1 MFDKTKNAL
10 KTGCKAV
17 AGVAAVA
24 VAGIGSAV
32 AAIPAIVGT
41 TLTGVQTDGLAMIDL
56 VWPVV
61 VTIFGGMLLI
71 NIFKRAG
78 SKV

>member
-1 MFDKTKNAL
+1 MFTKTKNAL
-10 KTGCKAV
+10 KKCGKAV
-17 AGVAAVA
+17 AGATAVA

-41 TLTGVQTDGLAMIDL
+41 TLTGVQTDGLAMVDL

-61 VTIFGGMLLI
+61 VTIFGAMLLI

>member
-1 MFDKTKNAL
+1 MDFKMKLLKKAGAAL
-10 KTGCKAV
+10 ALSL
-17 AGVAAVA
+17 AAA
-24 VAGIGSAV
+24 GSAM
-32 AAIPAIVGT
+32 ATIPAIVGT

>member
-10 KTGCKAV
+10 KKGCKAV
-17 AGVAAVA
+17 VGVAAVT

-61 VTIFGGMLLI
+61 VTIFGGILLI
-71 NIFKRAG
+71 TLFKRAG
-78 SKV
+78 SKI